1 MTDRAGKPV
10 VPRLSVGQRH
20 EAAEAVPLLEQAL
33 ERVWPEAV
41 AGDRGYS
48 THPIRTWLAA
58 REIEAVIPWRA
69 NEWGPKAYD
78 RAAYRDRSRVELTI
92 NRLKRY
98 RRIATRYEK
107 LAATYLAM
115 VTIAC
120 ILEWL

>member
-1 MTDRAGKPV
+1 M
-10 VPRLSVGQRH
+10 
-20 EAAEAVPLLEQAL
+20 LLEETL
-33 ERVWPEAV
+33 ERMWPEAV
-41 AGDRGYS
+41 AGDKAYS
-48 THPIRTWLAA
+48 TIDIRNWLTG
-58 REIEAVIPWRA
+58 REIAAVIPYKD
-69 NEWGPKAYD
+69 NESGPKEYD
-78 RAAYRDRSRVELTI
+78 RAAYQERPIIERTI